1 MELNWK
7 EIEAER
13 TVRSLSE
20 QVRVTGEMPS
30 PDGRVVSNVLAS
42 SAQVYIENASPSDG
56 VIDLDGRIVVTMT
69 ALDPDGRPFSFESGA
84 SFSHRIETDEASI
97 GMQAEITP
105 RIQEL
110 NVSPSENGAKLDASI
125 DLMVSVISCIPI
137 RAIDGVSGLSDLEM
151 KTREIRHMRK
161 RSLGSA
167 FVRMR
172 EELAADG
179 IEDVVSAD
187 GIIAV
192 RDVAC
197 DQGAATISG
206 VISVSAVT
214 IDQNAHMGQLV
225 RQVPFRE
232 KINMDPCDGEVF
244 CSAKIDSI
252 ALRALGEEFS
262 LISMEAGVTFSLW
275 SAEETMITIPSDAFS
290 PSVGF
295 DCLYDEMIL
304 RDTIGKISLQTNIK
318 ESIALPENAPELE
331 ALLFMSAR
339 PIVTDSVAE
348 NGELTVNGVLVTTSV
363 YESTS
368 GGIRYFSEDIP
379 FSSVMEARGA
389 NSSAVRAECIVSA
402 SGIGDRSI
410 QAQYSLIIEAEL
422 YKLEPV
428 RVAVGLAEH
437 ELPPKSPG
445 MIICLA
451 SEGEEVYDIAK
462 RCQVSCESV
471 RSLNPGLE
479 EPFSEGERLMLLV

>member
-30 PDGRVVSNVLAS
+30 PDGRDVSNVLAS
-42 SAQVYIENASPSDG
+42 SAQVCIENASPSDG
-56 VIDLDGRIVVTMT
+56 VIDLDGRIVVTVT

-84 SFSHRIETDEASI
+84 SFSHRIETDDASV

-110 NVSPSENGAKLDASI
+110 NVTPSENGAKLDASI
-125 DLMVSVISCIPI
+125 DLMVSVISSIPI

-161 RSLGSA
+161 RSLGSS

-179 IEDVVSAD
+179 IEDVVSAE

-232 KINMDPCDGEVF
+232 KINMDPCGGEGSF
-244 CSAKIDSI
+244 DATEPKKRASQRTAESDSAS
-252 ALRALGEEFS
+252 ANFSGEA
-262 LISMEAGVTFSLW
+262 ISGRNGL
-275 SAEETMITIPSDAFS
+275 P
-290 PSVGF
+290 
-295 DCLYDEMIL
+295 DCLHASNKTSFQRPPTESESGRATDRPQI
-304 RDTIGKISLQTNIK
+304 IGTMRRT
-318 ESIALPENAPELE
+318 P
-331 ALLFMSAR
+331 
-339 PIVTDSVAE
+339 
-348 NGELTVNGVLVTTSV
+348 
-363 YESTS
+363 
-368 GGIRYFSEDIP
+368 
-379 FSSVMEARGA
+379 
-389 NSSAVRAECIVSA
+389 SSA
-402 SGIGDRSI
+402 D
-410 QAQYSLIIEAEL
+410 
-422 YKLEPV
+422 
-428 RVAVGLAEH
+428 
-437 ELPPKSPG
+437 
-445 MIICLA
+445 
-451 SEGEEVYDIAK
+451 
-462 RCQVSCESV
+462 
-471 RSLNPGLE
+471 
-479 EPFSEGERLMLLV
+479 